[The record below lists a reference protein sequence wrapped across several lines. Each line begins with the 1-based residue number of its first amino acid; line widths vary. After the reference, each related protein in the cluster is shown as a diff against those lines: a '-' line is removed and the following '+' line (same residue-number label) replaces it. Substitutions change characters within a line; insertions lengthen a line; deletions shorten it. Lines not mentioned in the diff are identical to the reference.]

1 MSNFDDLKEKAKE
14 TIETIADFSQET
26 YKNVEGKAKTLAR
39 RAKLTANITRE
50 RTVIRRNHI
59 SIGETYYSMH
69 KNKPAKAL
77 QENCDAITE
86 ALNRI
91 EEMEEELKNLNL

>member
-14 TIETIADFSQET
+14 TIENIADFSQET
-26 YKNVEGKAKTLAR
+26 FKNVEGKAKTLAR

-50 RTVIRRNHI
+50 RTVIRRNQI
-59 SIGETYYSMH
+59 AIGDIYYKMH

-77 QENCDAITE
+77 QENCEAITA
-86 ALNRI
+86 ALDNI
-91 EEMEEELKNLNL
+91 AEMEEELSNLNL